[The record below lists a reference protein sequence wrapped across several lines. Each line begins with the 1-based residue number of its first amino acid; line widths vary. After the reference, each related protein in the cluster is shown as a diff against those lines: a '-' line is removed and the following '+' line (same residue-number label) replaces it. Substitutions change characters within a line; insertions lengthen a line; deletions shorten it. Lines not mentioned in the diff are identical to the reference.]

1 MSIGRPDYNQK
12 VIPIPIEIGDNQD
25 PYYVAANLTSNV
37 NSESV
42 YIEFIIPSNYDLFI
56 TYFRI
61 TSNTPNRAGLFIK
74 YGNISALL
82 NCYFEGLYEFKGEA
96 PISIYVP
103 AGQTLLVQVT
113 NYEVDGFSSNYNF
126 MMRGYKQYVE

>member
-12 VIPIPIEIGDNQD
+12 VIPIPVEIGDNQD
-25 PYYVAANLTSNV
+25 PYYVAANLSSNV
-37 NSESV
+37 YGESK
-42 YIEFIIPSNYDLFI
+42 YISFNIPSNYDIFI

-61 TSNTPNRAGLFIK
+61 NSNTPNRAGLFIQ
-74 YGNISALL
+74 YSYIVPLL
-82 NCYFEGLYEFKGEA
+82 NCYFEGLYEFKGDA

-103 AGQTLLVQVT
+103 AGQTLIVQVT